1 MQKDQII
8 EELATGRMSRRQF
21 NQKLIALGATMVTI
35 PLGSKMANAG
45 SDDHPTV
52 FTWEGWEVPEL
63 HQPYIGKHGQSP
75 NFAIFGDEEE
85 AFAKMRAGFKVDLTQ
100 PCSYKVPI
108 WKDAGI
114 LQPMDPSRLSNWS
127 DIIPALK
134 TIPGT
139 FDGDKQYFI
148 PTDWGLT
155 SVLYRADLAP
165 EYVGNETWGMLW
177 DPKYKGR
184 LSMADSLIDGV
195 MVAAIYIGA
204 KDPFNMTD
212 AEMEKTRAS
221 LKEQLPLM
229 RYYWTSPADIEQA
242 LASGELIAASAWN
255 SSYAALK
262 KEGLDVRYTSPKEG
276 AMTWVCGFCL
286 MTDHDPAKLDKI
298 YEYVDAYASVE
309 SGVFALTEYGYGHGN
324 MKAFAQVEKDQPG
337 LLKELGYSTNVNE
350 TLDAGIFQAPMG
362 NEPALQAMFEE
373 VKAGL

>member
-1 MQKDQII
+1 MRKDQII

-35 PLGSKMANAG
+35 PLGSKMANAA
-45 SDDHPTV
+45 SNDHPTV

-155 SVLYRADLAP
+155 SVL
-165 EYVGNETWGMLW
+165 
-177 DPKYKGR
+177 
-184 LSMADSLIDGV
+184 
-195 MVAAIYIGA
+195 
-204 KDPFNMTD
+204 
-212 AEMEKTRAS
+212 
-221 LKEQLPLM
+221 
-229 RYYWTSPADIEQA
+229 
-242 LASGELIAASAWN
+242 
-255 SSYAALK
+255 
-262 KEGLDVRYTSPKEG
+262 
-276 AMTWVCGFCL
+276 
-286 MTDHDPAKLDKI
+286 
-298 YEYVDAYASVE
+298 
-309 SGVFALTEYGYGHGN
+309 
-324 MKAFAQVEKDQPG
+324 
-337 LLKELGYSTNVNE
+337 
-350 TLDAGIFQAPMG
+350 
-362 NEPALQAMFEE
+362 
-373 VKAGL
+373 